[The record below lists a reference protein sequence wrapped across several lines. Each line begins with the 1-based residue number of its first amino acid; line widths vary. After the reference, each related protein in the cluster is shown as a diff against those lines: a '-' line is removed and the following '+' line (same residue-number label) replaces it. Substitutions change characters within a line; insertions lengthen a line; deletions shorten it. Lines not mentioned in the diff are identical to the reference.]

1 MIKLQVYISEACWTC
16 EESQRIVADIA
27 PQFPDVTV
35 ELLDMTSSEHPDQ
48 VFAVPTYVLNDRVIF
63 LGNPTREELIR
74 KLEAARQAV
83 EA

>member
-1 MIKLQVYISEACWTC
+1 M
-16 EESQRIVADIA
+16 
-27 PQFPDVTV
+27 
-35 ELLDMTSSEHPDQ
+35 ELVDMSSSERPDQ

-63 LGNPTREELIR
+63 LGNPTRDELIR